1 MKLVEGR
8 CKNLKV
14 LNLGQ
19 NFDITDVGVGA
30 LAELT
35 NLTHINLA
43 HTNITDDGLMKLTAL
58 KNLTSVA
65 IKGCRYVSK
74 SGVESLQHEMPRI
87 REVAWVDPHLR
98 VTSMGV
104 AF

>member
-1 MKLVEGR
+1 MEDA

>member
-1 MKLVEGR
+1 MTR
-8 CKNLKV
+8 KNLKV

-74 SGVESLQHEMPRI
+74 SGWNPFNTRCLAYERW
-87 REVAWVDPHLR
+87 RGWTRTFA
-98 VTSMGV
+98 
-104 AF
+104 